1 MTMPDQMTALERLA
15 AYGKGE
21 PIDRLP
27 CVPIVGN
34 GAARVLGCRISEF
47 RGNARLL
54 AEAHIAA
61 YQRFRYDTVRIFT
74 DLYVLAEAMGAQVSY
89 PDDETAHLELPA
101 LADMREIGR
110 LRPADPRRDGNLPS
124 LLEALE
130 IARDRVGSEV
140 PVTGAII
147 CPFTTASFLI
157 GADNLIRMTHRDP
170 EGVHRL
176 CEVALASALNY
187 AEAVMDL
194 GCSAGLTEP
203 VSSCT
208 IISPALFKEFSYPY
222 LKRLSDFIHSR
233 NRPVTLHICGKTERI
248 WGLMADAGADCISI
262 DEVQDLEVAKRSVGN
277 RVRLMG
283 NVSPAATILQG
294 TPADVRRETLACIR
308 KAHDNPKGFIVA
320 SGCSL
325 PTEAPFANIQ
335 AMVDTVR
342 EVGWPVTEEKLA
354 ALA

>member
-1 MTMPDQMTALERLA
+1 MPRPDQMTALERLT

-21 PIDRLP
+21 SVDRLP

-47 RGNARLL
+47 RGNGKLIAQ
-54 AEAHIAA
+54 AHLAA
-61 YQRFRYDTVRIFT
+61 YRKFKYDTVRIFT
-74 DLYVLAEAMGAQVSY
+74 DLYVLAEAMGAKVCY
-89 PDDETAHLELPA
+89 PADETAHLETPA
-101 LADMREIGR
+101 LASLKEIDR
-110 LRPADPRRDGNLPS
+110 LRPADPSRDGNLPS

-140 PVTGAII
+140 PVAGAIV

-157 GADNLIRMTHRDP
+157 GTDNLIRMTHRDP

-187 AEAVMDL
+187 AKAVIDL

-203 VSSCT
+203 VSSST
-208 IISPALFKEFSYPY
+208 IISPAQFEEFSYPY
-222 LKRLSDFIHSR
+222 LKRLSAYIHSR
-233 NRPVTLHICGKTERI
+233 KKPVTLHICGKTERI
-248 WGLMADAGADCISI
+248 WGLMADSGADCISI
-262 DEVQDLEVAKRSVGN
+262 DEIQDLAVAKRSVGD

-283 NVSPAATILQG
+283 NVSPAATLLQG
-294 TPADVRRETLACIR
+294 TPADVRKDTLACIR
-308 KAHDNPKGFIVA
+308 KAHDNPKGYIVA

-325 PTEAPFANIQ
+325 PTEVPFANIQ

-342 EVGWPVTEEKLA
+342 EVGWPVSEEKLS

>member
-21 PIDRLP
+21 SVDRLP

-34 GAARVLGCRISEF
+34 GAARVLGCRISDF
-47 RGNARLL
+47 RGNGRLI
-54 AEAHIAA
+54 AEAHIAS
-61 YQRFRYDTVRIFT
+61 YQRFKYDTVRIFT
-74 DLYVLAEAMGAQVSY
+74 DLYVLAEAMGAKVCY
-89 PDDETAHLELPA
+89 PADETAHLDIPA
-101 LADMREIGR
+101 LAHISGVDR
-110 LRPADPRRDGNLPS
+110 LQPADPRRDGNLPS

-140 PVTGAII
+140 PVAGAIV

-157 GADNLIRMTHRDP
+157 GTDNLIRMTHRDP

-176 CEVALASALNY
+176 CEVALESALNF
-187 AEAVMDL
+187 AKAVMDI
-194 GCSAGLTEP
+194 GCTAGLTEP
-203 VSSCT
+203 VSSST
-208 IISPALFKEFSYPY
+208 IISPAQFKEFSYPY

-233 NRPVTLHICGKTERI
+233 NKPVNLHICGKTQRI
-248 WGLMADAGADCISI
+248 WELMADAGADCISI
-262 DEVQDLEVAKRSVGN
+262 DEVQDLEIAKSSIGD

-283 NVSPAATILQG
+283 NVSPAATMLLG
-294 TPADVRRETLACIR
+294 TPSEVRRETLACIR

-325 PTEAPFANIQ
+325 PTEVPFANIQ